1 MEHRELGAEAEGG
14 GDGNLATQKLVLG
27 KEGCVCMYV
36 LNELIADNI
45 SVIYKAGS
53 VPGIKYD
60 YGIKIDATN
69 QPN

>member
-14 GDGNLATQKLVLG
+14 GDGNF
-27 KEGCVCMYV
+27 
-36 LNELIADNI
+36 ELIADNI